1 MNDAPTLWYPD
12 TLWHLTKADVIA
24 PMYLK
29 AVIDVLTEFSR
40 DPAIR
45 EGVDQ
50 LLLEESRTRNNPLDK
65 HSPAA

>member
-1 MNDAPTLWYPD
+1 
-12 TLWHLTKADVIA
+12 
-24 PMYLK
+24 MYLK